1 MYLAGSSVRRVEASS
16 KPGWLGSVCHQLLRG
31 KQSGGRRSAS
41 TLSKALWKGTAVDT
55 IWRHTEL
62 VGAQLRLGTR
72 IVALDR
78 ASKMVVD
85 AAGNAFGYDR
95 LLLATGF
102 SSAPIRSSPAGAS
115 TGRAAAR
122 HAIPTLY
129 EVREFVEAGGLMS
142 YGTVLSD
149 GYWKG
154 ADTVTLYR
162 TGRRGATGASPLA
175 TQARTG
181 RKSCSIARSHPR
193 TSGGRHVDHPPHSH
207 QD

>member
-1 MYLAGSSVRRVEASS
+1 VNEASIEIYLAGSSVRRVEASS

-31 KQSGGRRSAS
+31 KQSGSRRSAS

-95 LLLATGF
+95 LLLATGR
-102 SSAPIRSSPAGAS
+102 SGKWSAVSLPDALVWEWSDAVQGMLHVVGSGHEPRRPGA
-115 TGRAAAR
+115 R
-122 HAIPTLY
+122 
-129 EVREFVEAGGLMS
+129 
-142 YGTVLSD
+142 
-149 GYWKG
+149 
-154 ADTVTLYR
+154 
-162 TGRRGATGASPLA
+162 
-175 TQARTG
+175 
-181 RKSCSIARSHPR
+181 
-193 TSGGRHVDHPPHSH
+193 
-207 QD
+207 